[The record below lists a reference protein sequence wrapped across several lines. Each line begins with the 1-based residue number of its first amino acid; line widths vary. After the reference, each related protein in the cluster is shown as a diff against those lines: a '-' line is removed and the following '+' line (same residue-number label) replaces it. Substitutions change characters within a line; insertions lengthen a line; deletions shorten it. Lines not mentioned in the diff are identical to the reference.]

1 MELLQYAL
9 LAMSAA
15 GLGAV
20 GGLGGAVLLVPALV
34 LLGMSPAEAAP
45 LGLLSVAAGS
55 ISAAPSQL
63 RDRSVNHRIGI
74 VTELAAVTGAVA
86 GATIAGALSPRIL
99 TYLLAGA
106 AAAGAVLGLRRAPS
120 AALVDPAYGRADV
133 GERVGRL
140 AGAYPAP
147 GGGVVP
153 YEPRRL
159 PTALG
164 LMTIA
169 GLVAGTA
176 GTSGGF
182 IKTPT
187 ETEVMG
193 LPLRVATATTTFTV
207 GITASAALLVAAI
220 DGRLDLRDALA
231 VVAGS
236 LLGGQLGAGLQRAL
250 PDRSVRR
257 LLALVL
263 GAAAVVLV
271 VRA

>member
-86 GATIAGALSPRIL
+86 GVTIAGALSPRLL

-106 AAAGAVLGLRRAPS
+106 AAAGAVLGLRRASS
-120 AALVDPAYGRADV
+120 AAFVDPAYGSADV

-140 AGAYPAP
+140 AGAYPVP
-147 GGGVVP
+147 GGVVP
-153 YEPRRL
+153 YEPRRM
-159 PTALG
+159 PAALG
-164 LMTIA
+164 LMTVA

-236 LLGGQLGAGLQRAL
+236 LLGGQLGAGLQRSL

-257 LLALVL
+257 VLALVL
-263 GAAAVVLV
+263 AAAAVVLV

>member
-1 MELLQYAL
+1 MELLHYAL

-86 GATIAGALSPRIL
+86 GATIAGTLSPRIL

-106 AAAGAVLGLRRAPS
+106 AAAGAVLGLRRASSS
-120 AALVDPAYGRADV
+120 ASVDPAYGSADV

-140 AGAYPAP
+140 GGAYPAP
-147 GGGVVP
+147 GGVVP

-164 LMTIA
+164 LMTLA

-187 ETEVMG
+187 KTEVMG
-193 LPLRVATATTTFTV
+193 LPMRVATATTTFTV

-220 DGRLDLRDALA
+220 DGRLDLRNALA
-231 VVAGS
+231 IVAGS